1 MFQSD
6 RFPAGTRVRR
16 DGSLFWYALRR
27 GMGILRL
34 WRERLE
40 QRHALSKLDAD
51 QLRDAGLNE
60 EMIRREIEKPFWR
73 E

>member
-1 MFQSD
+1 
-6 RFPAGTRVRR
+6 
-16 DGSLFWYALRR
+16 
-27 GMGILRL
+27 MGILRL
-34 WRERLE
+34 WCERLE

-60 EMIRREIEKPFWR
+60 ELIRREIEKPFWR